1 MRIKTKKP
9 NIGLLST
16 IMVTTSG
23 RSIYDQMDYNELG
36 EPYEEVLYQGE
47 KTQTTHTNTVN
58 KNEKL
63 HLATIIE
70 KSIQREMFIRVQK
83 NLILLKVLADSII
96 KLRTGIH
103 ERSGKEARV
112 PVPNTNAFA
121 MFQQAVERV
130 RASQRRISAIFSPLV
145 FQLYPDQVETLT
157 LYMADIT
164 MACAANQDLPVG
176 LFNEI
181 DLPRVQKEFS
191 DAYQVAS
198 NKPPIQIRADGNEK
212 DGGSADQSDYL
223 FSREY
228 HLFLAAIYLSETV
241 EQMEKTLGTEV
252 EKLTKLIRP
261 EITALENTCSKIH
274 NIFTKNLE
282 RENKRSW
289 RLDFKAF

>member
-1 MRIKTKKP
+1 MKIKTKKP
-9 NIGLLST
+9 NVGLLST
-16 IMVTTSG
+16 IMVGTNG

-36 EPYEEVLYQGE
+36 EPYGEVLFHGE
-47 KTQTTHTNTVN
+47 KTQTTKTNTVD

-63 HLATIIE
+63 HLSTIID
-70 KSIQREMFIRVQK
+70 KSIQREMFIRIQK
-83 NLILLKVLADSII
+83 NLILLKVLADSIF
-96 KLRTGIH
+96 KVRKGIY
-103 ERSGKEARV
+103 ERSGKEGQV
-112 PVPNTNAFA
+112 PVPNPNAFA
-121 MFQQAVERV
+121 VFQQALERV
-130 RASQRRISAIFSPLV
+130 KASQRRISAIFSPLV

-176 LFNEI
+176 LLNEI
-181 DLPRVQKEFS
+181 ELPRVQQGFS

-198 NKPPIQIRADGNEK
+198 NKIAIQDRAESNVK
-212 DGGSADQSDYL
+212 NSGSVDQSEYI

-228 HLFLAAIYLSETV
+228 HLFLASIYLSETV

-282 RENKRSW
+282 KQSKWTWRS
-289 RLDFKAF
+289 DFKTL